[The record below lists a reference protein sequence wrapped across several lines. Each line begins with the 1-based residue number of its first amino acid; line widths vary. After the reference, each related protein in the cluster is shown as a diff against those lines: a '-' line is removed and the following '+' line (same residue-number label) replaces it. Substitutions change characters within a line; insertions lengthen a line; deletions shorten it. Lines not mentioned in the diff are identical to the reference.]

1 MNTNLPKQIILI
13 TMKCIPFFIGLIFLY
28 SCDSLTETSKNLEI
42 KDNISSLK
50 SSIDSLNEKVNSLN
64 KRLIQLEENS
74 SREGFVTEKKEEETR
89 VEAKK
94 VEGPKKVT
102 CQNCKGKG
110 STEETCDNCRGS
122 GYQYNNIN
130 CKSCSR
136 FYGDSQGKGYVNRT
150 CSVCHG
156 NGRVNEYE

>member
-28 SCDSLTETSKNLEI
+28 SCDLLTENPSENLEI

-74 SREGFVTEKKEEETR
+74 SREGFVTEKRGEE
-89 VEAKK
+89 KK
-94 VEGPKKVT
+94 AEEKKISRKIT
-102 CQNCKGKG
+102 CPNCNGEG
-110 STEETCDNCRGS
+110 STKETCDNCRGS
-122 GYQYNNIN
+122 GYKYNIN

-136 FYGDSQGKGYVNRT
+136 YYGDSQGKGYVNRT
-150 CSVCHG
+150 CSVCRG